1 MTRQLDTAIPDT
13 AQSDAIRAREPKITT
28 QPTPH
33 TPRQGVH
40 KYTLS
45 SVCDL
50 IDASPLACAVL
61 AVVSGLLLG
70 KVVGWAIIV
79 GQAKVGR

>member
-1 MTRQLDTAIPDT
+1 MTRQLSTIPDT
-13 AQSDAIRAREPKITT
+13 PPNGTIKARTTLGAT

-50 IDASPLACAVL
+50 VDASPLACFVL
-61 AVVSGLLLG
+61 AIVSGLLLG
-70 KVVGWAIIV
+70 KFVGWAYLI

>member
-1 MTRQLDTAIPDT
+1 MTRQLSTIPDT
-13 AQSDAIRAREPKITT
+13 TPNGTTKAREPKITT

-40 KYTLS
+40 KYTIA

-70 KVVGWAIIV
+70 KFVGWAYLI